1 MIMDYMKLGKEI
13 LKQVG
18 GKENV
23 ANISHC
29 VTRVRFVLKDEKKA
43 NDDKI
48 KHMQGVLD
56 VIKQGGQ
63 YQVVIGP
70 SVKKVYDA
78 ILRMRSTAHRPIRRM
93 IKIF

>member
-13 LKQVG
+13 LVQVG

-23 ANISHC
+23 ASITHC

-43 NDDKI
+43 NDTAI
-48 KHMQGVLD
+48 KQMTGVLD

-70 SVKKVYDA
+70 SVKKS
-78 ILRMRSTAHRPIRRM
+78 L
-93 IKIF
+93 